1 MKSYRAMTLQD
12 LIDELWALP
21 QTAVVDGLEPSV
33 HSYRG
38 FYEQNAIGFEAGL
51 LLNAHELAQALTKE
65 IGSTLHGWK
74 GGEFPCDPAQPVY
87 LADVGDTG
95 DMIVGIEQ
103 RSGEDPYIYEPVVT
117 SYRWW

>member
-12 LIDELWALP
+12 LIDALWALP
-21 QTAVVDGLEPSV
+21 QTAVVDGLQPSV

-38 FYEQNAIGFEAGL
+38 FYEQNAIAYEAGL
-51 LLNAHELAQALTKE
+51 LTNAHVLAQMLSKE

-87 LADVGDTG
+87 LAEVGDTG
-95 DMIVGIEQ
+95 DMIIGIEQ
-103 RSGEDPYIYEPVVT
+103 RHREVPNIYEPVVT
-117 SYRWW
+117 SYRGW